1 MVLLDFALTNAY
13 LHYKI
18 ANEDTMDKKYRR
30 VTFMERLQDQ
40 MIETDW
46 AEKVRTYDMNVSD
59 DDLSVNTDTNENS
72 NERNFQELM
81 NMDVIPKPPDE
92 KLPMAS
98 IQFKCNP
105 VAIKNSQLD
114 SPSDKIPASFVDN
127 KPGPISN
134 SKKSCQICDFE
145 GRGRKLNAVNYCPT
159 HRIRACTLR
168 FVDPKLMEFFKKQ
181 GVNQIIHD
189 KSLMDQWLCP
199 NTSLTCWEK
208 AHTFYIPNG
217 LFYQNFDGDGSP
229 SNMVNFNETAKLN
242 LKSHLYL
249 LRKDTLKNATSNITP
264 TSEQKRNGRN
274 AIDGVIKKEEG
285 VAHLVTAD
293 IMNEPIQVPSIEE
306 NV

>member
-1 MVLLDFALTNAY
+1 MVLLDFALTNSY
-13 LHYKI
+13 LQYKI

-81 NMDVIPKPPDE
+81 NMDVIPKPVEE
-92 KLPMAS
+92 KPPMAS

-114 SPSDKIPASFVDN
+114 SPSDNIPASFVDN
-127 KPGPISN
+127 KTVPISN

-159 HRIRACTLR
+159 HRTRACTLR
-168 FVDPKLMEFFKKQ
+168 FVDPKLMEFFNKHC
-181 GVNQIIHD
+181 VNQIIYD
-189 KSLMDQWLCP
+189 KSLIVKWLCP

-208 AHTFYIPNG
+208 
-217 LFYQNFDGDGSP
+217 SP
-229 SNMVNFNETAKLN
+229 FILYSERFILSN
-242 LKSHLYL
+242 
-249 LRKDTLKNATSNITP
+249 LRW
-264 TSEQKRNGRN
+264 
-274 AIDGVIKKEEG
+274 
-285 VAHLVTAD
+285 
-293 IMNEPIQVPSIEE
+293 
-306 NV
+306 